1 VTARRIAAACA
12 LLLGVPAAAAAQW
25 TVEAAAGRALH
36 DPVSARVLTTSASL
50 GLSYAGQAGPWAYV
64 SGGAPLEGG
73 GPGWGAGGLG
83 GWLGIRRG
91 GLQVGLSAAGHGYAY
106 GGAGPN
112 PAGSGGTVE
121 LLPTVAWRGGVL
133 SAELSSGFS
142 GAADALGDSTDQ
154 RGFHDSAAQLAVTPL
169 PGLTVGGDARWVRG
183 EGGDWP
189 YAGGS
194 AELRQPWGAA
204 WAYAGAW
211 LGDGHPDPAAAY
223 GAGVRV
229 RVLPR
234 TDVQAS
240 VRQEPFEPLYWTA
253 PRRTWSVSLS
263 RSLGRRPRQER
274 PLPRLADVDSGWAV
288 FRLPRAV
295 HPAPPSVMGDFSAW
309 EPVSMTEEG
318 DAWVARVRVEPGA
331 YRYAF
336 RTADGQVMV
345 PDGAASVDDGFG
357 GRSAVLV
364 VP

>member
-1 VTARRIAAACA
+1 MKGRRIAGACAA
-12 LLLGVPAAAAAQW
+12 LLLAPAGAAAQW
-25 TVEAAAGRALH
+25 TVEAAAGRAVH

-50 GLSYAGQAGPWAYV
+50 GLSYAGGAGPWAYV

-73 GPGWGAGGLG
+73 GPGWGAGGAG
-83 GWLGIRRG
+83 TWLGIRRG
-91 GLQVGLSAAGHGYAY
+91 GVQLGLSAAAHGYAY
-106 GGAGPN
+106 GKAGPN
-112 PAGSGGTVE
+112 PSGSGGTVE
-121 LLPTVAWRGGVL
+121 VLPTLAWRRGAV
-133 SAELSSGFS
+133 SAEISSGFS
-142 GAADALGDSTDQ
+142 GAVDVLGDSTDR
-154 RGFHDSAAQLAVTPL
+154 RGFHDSAAQLALTPVA
-169 PGLTVGGDARWVRG
+169 GLTVGGDARWVRG

-211 LGDGHPDPAAAY
+211 LGEDHPDPATAY

-240 VRQEPFEPLYWTA
+240 VRQEPFDPLYWTA

-263 RSLGRRPRQER
+263 RTLGRGARARAAAAR
-274 PLPRLADVDSGWAV
+274 LPAVADGWAV
-288 FRLPRAV
+288 FRLPRAEHAAQPMV
-295 HPAPPSVMGDFSAW
+295 LGDFSEW
-309 EPVSMTEEG
+309 RPVAMTEEG
-318 DAWVARVRVEPGA
+318 DAWVARVRVQPGA
-331 YRYAF
+331 YHYAF
-336 RTADGQVMV
+336 RTADGRVVV
-345 PDGAASVDDGFG
+345 PEGAVTVDDGFG